1 MYFLYFSLF
10 SIYLLLERPSP
21 PRGPLEISGMTENSF
36 TLSWQPSEFD
46 GGAKIIEYIIEMK
59 ETKKKEYTIIGKTSA
74 ETAFISVKNVIK
86 DCSYQFRI
94 YSRNEIG
101 TSDPYEPDDKV
112 IVGRSIS
119 KYIFKNINQK
129 KLEKLLNC

>member
-1 MYFLYFSLF
+1 
-10 SIYLLLERPSP
+10 
-21 PRGPLEISGMTENSF
+21 MTENSF

-119 KYIFKNINQK
+119 KYIFKNIN
-129 KLEKLLNC
+129 